1 MRRRRLLQIA
11 ALAGFGTAQGLC
23 SGQVFDRETPPDGP
37 DESLDSI
44 PWEVSARVKPHARVA
59 GEGLRVSCVTLS
71 PDGALLAVVGGSVG
85 STFRMY
91 DAASGRALF
100 TAPEITGGVIAL
112 AFSPDGTRIVSASLG
127 GGMMGMTKA
136 PNPFLLRISDARSG
150 KILREIQDQN
160 VSSAK
165 GVSMTSDGTVV
176 VLDFNETLRGWNSAD
191 GKEIFRVEGPRDRFQ
206 LPGFSPVQAG
216 FSASANGKRA
226 VSLSAESHALG
237 DAPPKQKVSLWDVER
252 GTYRSWKSKLGGV
265 LDLARS
271 VAISPDGGRVLLAC
285 PWPQFVLIEFETG
298 REVSNFSYM
307 HTMVNGDGA
316 YHVAFSPDGIYYV
329 VAMKDGFVRMED
341 GKVGGRHDTIR
352 GPRTYPRS
360 VAFLKDRLRI
370 VSGGFQEAGYRKAP
384 NGRVGWLYEP
394 LWIWDAE
401 FDDVA
406 GQPRRFKHPG

>member
-1 MRRRRLLQIA
+1 MRRRQWLQMVV
-11 ALAGFGTAQGLC
+11 LGGVSTSRG
-23 SGQVFDRETPPDGP
+23 SSYGQVFDRENPPDGP
-37 DESLDSI
+37 DDNPRSFNFAIL
-44 PWEVSARVKPHARVA
+44 PRVKPHARIA
-59 GEGLRVSCVTLS
+59 GEGGRVDVLALS
-71 PDGALLAVVGGSVG
+71 PDGILLAVAGGGAG

-191 GKEIFRVEGPRDRFQ
+191 GKEVFRVEGPRDRFQ

-216 FSASANGKRA
+216 FSASATGKRA
-226 VSLSAESHALG
+226 VSLSDESHALG

-285 PWPQFVLIEFETG
+285 PWRQFVLIEFETG
-298 REVSNFSYM
+298 REIVSYSP
-307 HTMVNGDGA
+307 TGNGDGA
-316 YHVAFSPDGIYYV
+316 YYDAYSPEGKHYVTGTRDGV
-329 VAMKDGFVRMED
+329 LSMNDSSRGGFC
-341 GKVGGRHDTIR
+341 DTIR

-384 NGRVGWLYEP
+384 NGLVGWLYEP